1 MKTNKI
7 LKIILAVI
15 IGEVLMILLI
25 TLAQEIIV
33 DGVKLNSS
41 PISNIIIGGLGT
53 LMSGLTVGAVA
64 TCVAG
69 KSNYIPIIILS
80 IFVVI
85 ETTYLIIADKIN
97 NPIWFDAMAAISLI
111 GTIWLG
117 YYFNKFLFK
126 ED

>member
-1 MKTNKI
+1 MKNKI
-7 LKIILAVI
+7 IRIILAVI
-15 IGEVLMILLI
+15 CAEILLI
-25 TLAQEIIV
+25 VLITMAQEVIV
-33 DGVKLNSS
+33 NGVKLNTS
-41 PISNIIIGGLGT
+41 PTSDIIIGGLGT
-53 LMSGLTVGAVA
+53 LLSGAIAGSAATLIVG
-64 TCVAG
+64 
-69 KSNYIPIIILS
+69 KNNNLPIIILS

-85 ETTYLIIADKIN
+85 ETTYLIVADKIN